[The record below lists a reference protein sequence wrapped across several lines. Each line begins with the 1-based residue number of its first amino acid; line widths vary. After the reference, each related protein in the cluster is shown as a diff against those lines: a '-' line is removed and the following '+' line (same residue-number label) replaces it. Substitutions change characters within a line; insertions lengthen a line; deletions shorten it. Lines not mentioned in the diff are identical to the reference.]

1 MYYNI
6 TKKESSDYMITIDDL
21 LIITVIVWLIIFSVV
36 FLTMLKN
43 REKNMDVL
51 RKAKKDRIDL
61 EAITRNIETNYKP
74 VTIELTSY
82 EQEQENN
89 AIISYE
95 ELVSNKDAKK
105 VNYDETYENSMDID
119 VKKVD
124 LNKNNGAEL
133 PKTKLEVTLMN
144 YEMEEAFL
152 KALKQLQNNLAR

>member
-6 TKKESSDYMITIDDL
+6 TKKESSDYMVTIDDL
-21 LIITVIVWLIIFSVV
+21 LIITVIVWLIIFSIV

-51 RKAKKDRIDL
+51 KKAKKDRIDL

-89 AIISYE
+89 AIISYD
-95 ELVSNKDAKK
+95 ELVSNKDSKK
-105 VNYDETYENSMDID
+105 VNYDDTYENRTDID

-124 LNKNNGAEL
+124 LKKQSGEEL

>member
-6 TKKESSDYMITIDDL
+6 TKKESSDCMITIDEL
-21 LIITVIVWLIIFSVV
+21 LIVSVIVWLIVFSII

-51 RKAKKDRIDL
+51 KKAKKDRIDL
-61 EAITRNIETNYKP
+61 EAITKNIETNYKP

-95 ELVSNKDAKK
+95 ELVSNKDTKK

-124 LNKNNGAEL
+124 LKKQDGAEL
-133 PKTKLEVTLMN
+133 PKTKIEVTLMN
-144 YEMEEAFL
+144 YEVEEAFL

>member
-1 MYYNI
+1 MVA
-6 TKKESSDYMITIDDL
+6 IDIL
-21 LIITVIVWLIIFSVV
+21 LIIVVIVWLIVFSII
-36 FLTMLKN
+36 LLMMLKN

-51 RKAKKDRIDL
+51 KKAKKDRIDL

-105 VNYDETYENSMDID
+105 VNYDDNYENNMDID

-124 LNKNNGAEL
+124 LKKQNGEEL
-133 PKTKLEVTLMN
+133 PKTKIEVTMMN

>member
-1 MYYNI
+1 
-6 TKKESSDYMITIDDL
+6 MITIDDL
-21 LIITVIVWLIIFSVV
+21 LIIAVIMWLIIFSIV

-61 EAITRNIETNYKP
+61 EAITKNIETNYKP

-124 LNKNNGAEL
+124 LKRQDGAEL
-133 PKTKLEVTLMN
+133 PKTKIEVTLMN
-144 YEMEEAFL
+144 YEMEEAFM